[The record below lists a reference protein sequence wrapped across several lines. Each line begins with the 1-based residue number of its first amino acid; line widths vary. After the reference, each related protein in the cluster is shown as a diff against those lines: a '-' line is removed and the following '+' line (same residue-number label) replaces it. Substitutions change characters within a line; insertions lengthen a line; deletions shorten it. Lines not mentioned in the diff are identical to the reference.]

1 MKTTFFLVV
10 LVGVMGAMA
19 WRASVAVAP
28 SYTLIRAAK
37 MGAGAGEAWS
47 AISSLDKQKEW
58 RRNLVETEELP
69 KLRGH
74 TAWREVLSD
83 GSSFSLE
90 TVEILDERRLVRCVI
105 DQGGPIGGCWTI
117 EVVPRDEKCAVQ
129 ITEKVVVHSPW
140 FRLTNSKNSRQEFLD
155 TYLRDLAHKFG
166 DDTPRLGKD
175 FPEVSREPEPEPPP
189 SPEGDQ

>member
-69 KLRGH
+69 KLGGILPGGRCFQMGVVS
-74 TAWREVLSD
+74 AWKR
-83 GSSFSLE
+83 
-90 TVEILDERRLVRCVI
+90 
-105 DQGGPIGGCWTI
+105 WKYWMN
-117 EVVPRDEKCAVQ
+117 VV
-129 ITEKVVVHSPW
+129 W
-140 FRLTNSKNSRQEFLD
+140 
-155 TYLRDLAHKFG
+155 
-166 DDTPRLGKD
+166 
-175 FPEVSREPEPEPPP
+175 
-189 SPEGDQ
+189 